1 MSTMTSQTSPLSQAA
16 LSTQQLT
23 VVTSSSED
31 MSGGE
36 GGGGLMSA
44 DVLWKSFSV
53 MDHVLYV
60 LEGFNIYLP
69 FQVVGLILNALNI
82 AVMTRPSMR
91 SPTSAFLVSLSVL
104 QFVYITIRFIA
115 AVYGIFNP
123 VGFTDFF
130 FLVNN
135 IYINNYV
142 LTSLRRAMYC
152 LQCFISAERL
162 LAVWLPL
169 KAKQFLLVRRPW
181 LFICLTPV
189 VVFLAHLHV
198 ALKIE
203 IFETRNERN
212 QTVHSF
218 RYSQHYQRDPEA
230 FNQLSIA
237 MKVVFVYLT
246 LLMLIVTNLAMIH
259 IIKRS
264 ASARKKMNTNVDMS
278 AAQKRENQM
287 TLTIVVS
294 TVIFVVLCLP
304 TVSSSLAANA
314 APHSYGPFSPH
325 RHLYLFLNRFGGLLF
340 VLAFSTDFFTYVS
353 LSTTYR
359 NTLLRMLKMKN
370 DRKSFSSVEAGT
382 KTSVI
387 SSLS

>member
-1 MSTMTSQTSPLSQAA
+1 MHDANDSGESVSRTVRVTEGTQPYPLTSAPL
-16 LSTQQLT
+16 
-23 VVTSSSED
+23 
-31 MSGGE
+31 GE
-36 GGGGLMSA
+36 INNDDDGEVLLSA
-44 DVLWKSFSV
+44 DVYWRAFPV
-53 MDHVLYV
+53 TAQVLYV
-60 LEGFNIYLP
+60 LGGIAL
-69 FQVVGLILNALNI
+69 VLNALNI
-82 AVMTRPSMR
+82 IVMTRPSIR
-91 SPTSAFLVSLSVL
+91 SPTSTFLVALSVMQL
-104 QFVYITIRFIA
+104 VYTVVRLIPAIHR
-115 AVYGIFNP
+115 IFKP
-123 VGFTDFF
+123 LVFTDYFY
-130 FLVNN
+130 LINS
-135 IYINNYV
+135 IYIINYV
-142 LTSLRRAMYC
+142 LTSLRRSMYC

-189 VVFLAHLHV
+189 VVLLAHLHV

-314 APHSYGPFSPH
+314 APQSYGPFSPH
-325 RHLYLFLNRFGGLLF
+325 RYLYLFMNRFGGLLF
-340 VLAFSTDFFTYVS
+340 ELAFSTDFFTYVS
-353 LSTTYR
+353 LSTAYR
-359 NTLLRMLKMKN
+359 NTLLRMLKLKK

-382 KTSVI
+382 KTVI